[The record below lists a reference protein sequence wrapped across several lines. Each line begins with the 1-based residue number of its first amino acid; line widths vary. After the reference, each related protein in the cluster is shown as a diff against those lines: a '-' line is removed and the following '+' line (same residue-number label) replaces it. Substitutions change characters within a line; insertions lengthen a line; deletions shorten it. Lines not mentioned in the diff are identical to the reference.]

1 MPKKIKKTEFIGK
14 GCFIQ
19 GLGLLCP
26 FIGLVAGVPGF
37 LVGLLAGLALLLYG
51 SRQSVVWKCGD
62 CRNNLA
68 DRDVRVCPVCKASF
82 EN

>member
-1 MPKKIKKTEFIGK
+1 MPEKIRTTEFIGK

-37 LVGLLAGLALLLYG
+37 LVGLLAGLGLLVYG
-51 SRQSVVWKCGD
+51 SRQSVVWKCGECKD
-62 CRNNLA
+62 PLA
-68 DRDVRVCPVCKASF
+68 APDVRRCPVCKARF
-82 EN
+82 KN